1 MFQDHET
8 SVHEPGAVP
17 GPESKVPSLGIVAEG
32 ESPLTLRFTV
42 TFVHKVCCFAILRGE
57 GCCVFPVTILN
68 TFERWQDD
76 VCFFAPSF
84 PYGQSTLE
92 NFLTGAVG
100 QPQCVHEDALDAHV
114 HAFDR
119 PDAKLTR
126 SPEKPVRRL
135 SRPMSAASLSG
146 SLRRETE
153 ASSAKEPVIKPI
165 ADLTEA
171 QSAILHRKLPMVCP
185 PGLVAYGP
193 QASHPDV
200 LEYGMHAMHDEL
212 RPCFR
217 RFLTELVWVMSRQPP
232 ALYCASP
239 LRASWLNTSL

>member
-1 MFQDHET
+1 MNL
-8 SVHEPGAVP
+8 VP
-17 GPESKVPSLGIVAEG
+17 FRAQNPRFRRWELWQRASHHSPSDSP
-32 ESPLTLRFTV
+32 SPLFTRFV
-42 TFVHKVCCFAILRGE
+42 VLLF
-57 GCCVFPVTILN
+57 CVGRAAVYSQSRSSTRLN
-68 TFERWQDD
+68 GWWQDD

-146 SLRRETE
+146 SLRREAE

-171 QSAILHRKLPMVCP
+171 QSAMLHRKLPMVCP

-200 LEYGMHAMHDEL
+200 LEYGMHALHDEL